1 MNPLLFAGAVAAA
14 SGCAALV
21 IVDWLAG
28 RWQGPPSFARLA
40 ARDAGTGGVGG
51 MGAPRWVRFVASWP
65 WPVRDRQDERAVRV
79 LARAGLDRY
88 LDPGLAGEWVARLRG
103 LVGVAGAGVLAA
115 CALYSGSGLLLPVA
129 AVAGLLGGRE
139 AAWWFLERRGAA
151 RQVRVVAGLPEWL
164 ENIALAARGGLSL
177 RQCLEVANA
186 VGDGP
191 LVEDARQ
198 AMARVRGG
206 QPLREALL
214 ELARRYT
221 APELSVAVR
230 SLIEAEHRGMPVAE
244 TAEDQVQL
252 LRELANRY
260 RQRHIDALPFW
271 LSLITILLLLPPVFV
286 VTLLP
291 NVLTFL
297 QVYR

>member
-1 MNPLLFAGAVAAA
+1 MRASLFAVSVAAA

-21 IVDWLAG
+21 LSAWLAG
-28 RWQGPPSFARLA
+28 RWQGPSPLTRLA
-40 ARDAGTGGVGG
+40 GRGFLSVPGPGV
-51 MGAPRWVRFVASWP
+51 PRWVRLVASWP
-65 WPVRDRQDERAVRV
+65 WPVRDRQEERAALL

-88 LDPGLAGEWVARLRG
+88 VEPRFAADWVARLRG
-103 LVGVAGAGVLAA
+103 LAGVLGAA
-115 CALYSGSGLLLPVA
+115 LLGAVALYLGVRLMLPVLAVLGLLV
-129 AVAGLLGGRE
+129 GRQ
-139 AAWWFLERRGAA
+139 AAWWFLESRGAA
-151 RQVRVVAGLPEWL
+151 RQARVVGGLPDWL

-186 VGDGP
+186 VGDGA
-191 LVEDARQ
+191 LVEDTWQ
-198 AMARVRGG
+198 AMARVRAG

-221 APELSVAVR
+221 APELGVAVR

-252 LRELANRY
+252 LRELANRH
-260 RQRHIDALPFW
+260 RQRRIDALPFW

>member
-1 MNPLLFAGAVAAA
+1 MLGATALYLGVRLTLPLFA
-14 SGCAALV
+14 
-21 IVDWLAG
+21 
-28 RWQGPPSFARLA
+28 
-40 ARDAGTGGVGG
+40 
-51 MGAPRWVRFVASWP
+51 
-65 WPVRDRQDERAVRV
+65 V
-79 LARAGLDRY
+79 L
-88 LDPGLAGEWVARLRG
+88 G
-103 LVGVAGAGVLAA
+103 LVV
-115 CALYSGSGLLLPVA
+115 
-129 AVAGLLGGRE
+129 GRQ
-139 AAWWFLERRGAA
+139 AAWWFLERYGAA
-151 RQVRVVAGLPEWL
+151 RQARVVGGLPDWL

-186 VGDGP
+186 VGDGA
-191 LVEDARQ
+191 LVEDTRQ
-198 AMARVRGG
+198 AMARVRAG

-221 APELSVAVR
+221 APELGVAVR

-252 LRELANRY
+252 LRELANRH
-260 RQRHIDALPFW
+260 RQRRIDALPFW